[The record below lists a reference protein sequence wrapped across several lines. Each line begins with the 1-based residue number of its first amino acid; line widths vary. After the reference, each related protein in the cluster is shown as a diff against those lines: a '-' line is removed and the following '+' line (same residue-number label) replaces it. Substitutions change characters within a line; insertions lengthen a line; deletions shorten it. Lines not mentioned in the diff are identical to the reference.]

1 MKILYVFVA
10 HIDDLEFSCLGYL
23 LNSKYDKIKVIIATT
38 WEAKEKIFQ
47 KNLKLLKNNI
57 NKKNIIKHI
66 DLEYIN
72 LGFEQ
77 RVIPT
82 YFDKVKD
89 KFYKKIDFNSDFDI
103 LTHDI
108 NDAHTDHRSLY
119 DISLGL
125 YKYANK
131 FITIYS
137 PEAINFKPNYFVELS
152 KEQNNL
158 KKDLLNN
165 YNFNEEQSYAQKG
178 SYFNDNR
185 IDLPTHFALENF
197 HGKDIES
204 CEIYKIH
211 KWLQN

>member
-1 MKILYVFVA
+1 MKILYIFVA
-10 HIDDLEFSCLGYL
+10 HIDDLEFSCLGYI
-23 LNSKYDKIKVIIATT
+23 LNSKYNQVKVIIATT
-38 WEAKEKIFQ
+38 WSAKEIVFS
-47 KNLKLLKNNI
+47 KNLKLLS
-57 NKKNIIKHI
+57 KHI
-66 DLEYIN
+66 DIEYIN

-77 RVIPT
+77 RLIPT
-82 YFDKVKD
+82 YFDQVKD
-89 KFYKKIDFNSDFDI
+89 KFYKEIDFNSEFDI

-152 KEQNNL
+152 KEQNQL
-158 KKDLLNN
+158 KKILLDN
-165 YNFNEEQSYAQKG
+165 YNFNEEQSYAKKG
-178 SYFNDNR
+178 TYFNDNR
-185 IDLPTHFALENF
+185 IDLPTNFALENF
-197 HGKDIES
+197 HGKDIKS